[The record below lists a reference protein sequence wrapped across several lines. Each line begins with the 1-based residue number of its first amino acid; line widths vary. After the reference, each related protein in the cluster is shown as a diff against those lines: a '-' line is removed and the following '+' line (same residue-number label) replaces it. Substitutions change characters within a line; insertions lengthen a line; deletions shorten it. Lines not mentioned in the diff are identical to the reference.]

1 MIISL
6 SGKRALVTGGGTGLG
21 QGIVKALASAGA
33 EVAFT
38 SRKQSSLSKTLK
50 LLDEPK
56 KHFPI
61 KINVNKKNNIKK
73 LHKILNKKFG
83 KIDILINNVGHT
95 FNITDPFTNINN
107 WKKVMDLNCFTAIE
121 MVNEFIK
128 DMKKK
133 NWGRI
138 VNITSIAGME
148 ISGPSTYNISKHA
161 LTAYTKSVGRQLA
174 IEKRN
179 IVMTAVAPGILM
191 TQEGRWGTTYKRN
204 SEHTKKYIKQRTALK
219 RFGKMEE
226 ITGIIT
232 FLCSDK
238 ASFFHSTVIHAD
250 GGQSRNYQSN
260 L

>member
-6 SGKRALVTGGGTGLG
+6 KGKRALVTGGGTGLG
-21 QGIVKALASAGA
+21 QSIVKSLESAGA
-33 EVAFT
+33 TVAFT
-38 SRKQSSLSKTLK
+38 SRKHSSLSNTLK
-50 LLDEPK
+50 ILDEPK
-56 KHFPI
+56 KHFPV
-61 KINVNKKNNIKK
+61 KIDVNKKNNIKK
-73 LHKILNKKFG
+73 LYKILNKKFG

-95 FNITDPFTNINN
+95 LNITDPFTNINN
-107 WKKVMDLNCFTAIE
+107 WKKIMDLNCFTAIE
-121 MVNEFIK
+121 MVNVFIK

-174 IEKRN
+174 LEKRN

-191 TQEGRWGTTYKRN
+191 TQEGRWGKTFTAK
-204 SEHTKKYIKQRTALK
+204 SKHTKNYIKHRTALK
-219 RFGKMEE
+219 RFGKMDE

-232 FLCSDK
+232 FLCSDR

-260 L
+260 I